1 MQLRKTLVAAA
12 AAALLVIGLPSTAQ
26 AGSVDNTRA
35 AEEAPSCIDRDLW
48 DPDWT
53 DYLQLTNY
61 CGVTYRVKVILE
73 HADNSGCTILSPGEL
88 EDYEWSYPGRYVRT
102 EVC

>member
-12 AAALLVIGLPSTAQ
+12 AAALLVIGLPATAQ
-26 AGSVDNTRA
+26 AGTVDDARV

-48 DPDWT
+48 DPDPT
-53 DYLQLTNY
+53 DYLSLTNY
-61 CGVTYRVKVILE
+61 CSVSYRVRVVLE
-73 HADNSGCTILSPGEL
+73 YADDFECRTIPPGEI
-88 EDYEWSYPGRYVRT
+88 EDYEWFYPGRYLRT